1 MPDTR
6 GMLIAGP
13 LQNVS
18 VAYKNDEYIAD
29 SIAPII
35 DNVPVKAKITVYDKG
50 AWFRNSAEIRAPG
63 TRARRGDWGLS
74 YIDVVTKQ
82 YAFANSV
89 TDEDRRNTKFSN
101 SPPVQPDI
109 EAVAFATDK
118 IDLYKEIM
126 LADLIFS
133 STWCGVS
140 GGEDAGGGWAAAAA
154 TNTFITDI
162 RYGIEAIRRRTGKRA
177 NKLTLDASTF
187 GQLQESPT
195 VRDIIENVQL
205 AIITTETL
213 KAIFQLSEVII
224 GNAIQNTAKEK
235 FDGSDFTAKNIWEKT
250 ATKGSAF
257 LCYSPPSPGLK
268 TPSALYQARTPS
280 VNGQPRMVRKWREEA
295 EAQDVYEVSEETH
308 ILQVGTDL
316 GYLWVDTIVT

>member
-6 GMLIAGP
+6 GMIIAGP

-18 VAYKNDEYIAD
+18 VAYSNTEYIAD
-29 SIAPII
+29 RIAPII

-50 AWFRNSAEIRAPG
+50 AWFRNEATIRAPG
-63 TRARRGDWGLS
+63 TRAARGNFGLS
-74 YIDVVTKQ
+74 YLDIVTKQ
-82 YAFANSV
+82 YAFANAV
-89 TDEDRRNTKFSN
+89 TDEERRNAKFAS
-101 SPPVQPDI
+101 SPPIQPDI
-109 EAVAFATDK
+109 DAVKYATDK
-118 IDLYKEIM
+118 IDLLKEIT
-126 LADLIFS
+126 LADLIFA

-140 GGEDAGGGWAAAAA
+140 GGEDAAAGWAADAG

-162 RYGIEAIRRRTGKRA
+162 RAGIEAIRKRIGIKP
-177 NKLTLDASTF
+177 NKLVLDASTF
-187 GQLQESPT
+187 GQIQESST

-213 KAIFQLSEVII
+213 KQIFQLDEVVI
-224 GNAIQNTAKEK
+224 GNAIMNTANQK
-235 FDGSDFTAKNIWEKT
+235 FDGSDWTVKNVWEKT

-268 TPSALYQARTPS
+268 TPSALYHARTPS
-280 VNGQPRMVRKWREEA
+280 VNGQPLMVRRYREES
-295 EAQDVYEVSEETH
+295 EGQDVYEVSEETH
-308 ILQVGTDL
+308 VLQVCSDA